1 MDDYDDLQVEEVSYF
16 DFVEEMN
23 ENLADDDEIK
33 DKKKSFNFDS
43 YLNSN
48 IDYWLWTLLHLTLVV
63 MLLPFLVWLVL
74 HLLLLF

>member
-23 ENLADDDEIK
+23 KNLADDDEIK

-48 IDYWLWTLLHLTLVV
+48 IDY
-63 MLLPFLVWLVL
+63 
-74 HLLLLF
+74 